1 MVTVDKN
8 QYGKQKGVGI
18 KPTPNYY
25 QTSGC
30 RLLHISASSTG
41 KQKGLGNF
49 PSPDYYQTVVTQYYI
64 KLKLLVVT
72 IVKRRVALQAGRL
85 LVYSARALSS
95 GIASVRDLVRKT
107 TNARMIVKNI
117 ALVVVVPSPIP
128 PSFLL

>member
-25 QTSGC
+25 QTSGFQ
-30 RLLHISASSTG
+30 LLHISASITG

-95 GIASVRDLVRKT
+95 GIASLRDLVR
-107 TNARMIVKNI
+107 
-117 ALVVVVPSPIP
+117 
-128 PSFLL
+128 